1 MPIALLWLDAPA
13 GPQIEPTFDDRRC
26 CRLEDY
32 AAILPPPGMR
42 EPPLA
47 ERRRLFAAIID
58 DAIEVQVAEIIE
70 AQEGRQTVDVM
81 LTSDLA
87 LVRLEAQH
95 QGPSAVEHHAI
106 FGVELRK
113 QLFGFFL
120 CLPPLLLLCRL
131 FLGVSL
137 PRSLID
143 HQLFEG
149 VGAQGEL
156 FGCSLAL
163 ALVFD
168 DGEFRQAC
176 DLGVDCGIAAAIGLG
191 FWFAAVPSPLEL
203 PLVNVGASSPFAG
216 RGWVGEDCRA
226 CFFIGLPFGMAV
238 QHEAEAVAAG
248 AFVARLAE
256 SFAQD
261 LIRTVGL

>member
-1 MPIALLWLDAPA
+1 MGVEASDQMLGGADVQGMLAEGSAHRFAQRPLAGAAVADEDEGDFGLLVGVLHAPSNPVDVVLVNALIAVGQHLTDMLAHSMPIALLWLDAPA

-32 AAILPPPGMR
+32 AAILPPLGMR

-47 ERRRLFAAIID
+47 EGRRLFAAIID

-70 AQEGRQTVDVM
+70 AQEGGQTVDVM

-106 FGVELRK
+106 FGVELRE
-113 QLFGFFL
+113 QPFGFFL
-120 CLPPLLLLCRL
+120 FLPPLLLLCRL
-131 FLGVSL
+131 FLGVGL
-137 PRSLID
+137 PRSRID
-143 HQLFEG
+143 HQLFED
-149 VGAQGEL
+149 VGAQPEL

-168 DGEFRQAC
+168 G
-176 DLGVDCGIAAAIGLG
+176 
-191 FWFAAVPSPLEL
+191 
-203 PLVNVGASSPFAG
+203 
-216 RGWVGEDCRA
+216 
-226 CFFIGLPFGMAV
+226 
-238 QHEAEAVAAG
+238 
-248 AFVARLAE
+248 
-256 SFAQD
+256 
-261 LIRTVGL
+261 